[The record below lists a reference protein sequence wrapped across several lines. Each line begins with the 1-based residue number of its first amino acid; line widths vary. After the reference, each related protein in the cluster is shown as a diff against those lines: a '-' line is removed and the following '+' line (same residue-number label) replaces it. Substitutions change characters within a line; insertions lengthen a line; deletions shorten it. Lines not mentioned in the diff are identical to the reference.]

1 MATWE
6 PDEIDFEDQYDK
18 ADPIDDAD
26 LDTSMTLLNE
36 SIREQEEL
44 EKRIRRAEWTST
56 NKDERTKL
64 EQRIAF
70 NDKKERLCNMR
81 TSKTILSILHR
92 GFDKIKQD
100 GRVLVLNEKS
110 AEKLYNRLSLVETD
124 EGTYMVAFENDS
136 GTYKDILSPG
146 NRWLAPNAYLRIFGK
161 KFMKDIGFDVH
172 KPKSDTRSKIPK
184 KEMKQ
189 IEKYV
194 DEIDDNTKQFAR
206 VLNELQ
212 MSEDNQDNIMLQD
225 IITKNEI
232 ATDNSIMLIETS
244 LTEIGVETSTQTS
257 GLTLRELEGLDKE
270 LRTISGFLRSA
281 ITKSMAKQVDI
292 DKENKKLEEMANDEM
307 YSDDQREEV
316 RVRLQRFQDKQ
327 KAINDQIRILKGRYS
342 NQIYQIRESIMKFL
356 DKETGTLG
364 ERIRTLIKEQGV
376 TVVSILTAV
385 GMAIGV
391 LIEALLGGPSTSAP
405 TSGGTS
411 GGDKKVGARE
421 WTKCKLRAL
430 SQLLGKLADK
440 ALAALPGIIGST
452 ISWILNRAKEVV
464 GWLSQNLW
472 ALITGVGVLIY
483 TYFMTKTNRRWLLE
497 HPPYCKDRCYSQYQS
512 YLFFLIGDL
521 ISVRYLN
528 ILFVLFIRLNVRF
541 VLYIGVSDRFILF
554 IKLDVRFNTLFVFF
568 IGLDVR
574 FSFHLWLDI
583 WFSPFH
589 HRD

>member
-26 LDTSMTLLNE
+26 LDTSMALLNE

-70 NDKKERLCNMR
+70 NKKKQGLYIMR
-81 TSKTILSILHR
+81 ASKTILSILHR

-100 GRVLVLNEKS
+100 GRVMVLDEKS
-110 AEKLYNRLSLVETD
+110 AEKLYNRLRLVETD
-124 EGTYMVAFENDS
+124 EGTYKVAFENDS

-146 NRWLAPNAYLRIFGK
+146 NRWLAPNVYHKIFGK
-161 KFMKDIGFDVH
+161 KFMKDIGFDVD
-172 KPKSDTRSKIPK
+172 KPKSGTNSKIPK
-184 KEMKQ
+184 KKMKQ

-206 VLNELQ
+206 VLNELPT
-212 MSEDNQDNIMLQD
+212 SEDNQDNIMLQD
-225 IITKNEI
+225 IINKNEI
-232 ATDNSIMLIETS
+232 ATDNSIKLIETS
-244 LTEIGVETSTQTS
+244 LTEIGVEASTQTG

-270 LRTISGFLRSA
+270 LRTISGSLRSA
-281 ITKSMAKQVDI
+281 ITKSIAKKQVDI
-292 DKENKKLEEMANDEM
+292 DKENKKFEEMANDET
-307 YSDDQREEV
+307 YSDEQREEV
-316 RVRLQRFQDKQ
+316 RARLQRFQDEK

-364 ERIRTLIKEQGV
+364 ERIRTLFREQGI
-376 TVVSILTAV
+376 TIVSILTAL
-385 GMAIGV
+385 GMTLGV
-391 LIEALLGGPSTSAP
+391 LIEALLVGPSTSSP

-411 GGDKKVGARE
+411 GGDKKGGARE
-421 WTKCKLRAL
+421 WIKNKLKDL
-430 SQLLGKLADK
+430 LQLLGKLADK
-440 ALAALPGIIGST
+440 ALASLPGIIGSI

-483 TYFMTKTNRRWLLE
+483 TYFMTKARR
-497 HPPYCKDRCYSQYQS
+497 
-512 YLFFLIGDL
+512 G
-521 ISVRYLN
+521 
-528 ILFVLFIRLNVRF
+528 
-541 VLYIGVSDRFILF
+541 
-554 IKLDVRFNTLFVFF
+554 
-568 IGLDVR
+568 
-574 FSFHLWLDI
+574 
-583 WFSPFH
+583 
-589 HRD
+589 